1 MRKQNT
7 PVLIDALR
15 SAGDSSPETLKRLG
29 EELSLPLAHVAGVA
43 GFYSEF
49 NGMSDGEADFR
60 FAQGGVEGPM
70 LAPADYGAVFSLA
83 AAGEKILPRLR
94 DLSVLGRGGAA
105 FPVADKWET
114 VARSGAKQ
122 KYVVCNANEGEGE
135 TYKDMKLMLRAPHA
149 IIEGIILCAAATGAD
164 RAIICVRSEYPECC
178 ESLEKELQNVKPDGL
193 EIEVV
198 RCAGAYV
205 CGEETALLRFLEG
218 RRGEPALKPPY
229 PGERGLHGCPTVIN
243 NAESFAAAAAALLT
257 GEVTK
262 LFTVSGCV
270 ERPGLYELPY
280 GVTPREL
287 AEMAGANANIKG
299 FRLGGGATG
308 RVFGAENLDIS
319 LTPDGGL
326 GTASVMFFDNTVS
339 VRELCAES
347 AAFLARQSCGKCVPC
362 RLGSRELARLLKNGG
377 SASEITGLCRYLK
390 TASRCALGQSIPNC
404 VESALSAFPG
414 EFEAEGG
421 AR

>member
-15 SAGDSSPETLKRLG
+15 SAGDCAPETLKRLS
-29 EELSLPLAHVAGVA
+29 EELSLPLSHIAGVA

-49 NGMSDGEADFR
+49 HGMSDGEADLS
-60 FAQGGVEGPM
+60 FAQGGVAGPM
-70 LAPADYGAVFSLA
+70 FAPADYDGIFSLA
-83 AAGEKILPRLR
+83 AAPEKILSRLR
-94 DLSVLGRGGAA
+94 ALSVLGRGGAA

-114 VARSGAKQ
+114 VAKSGAKQ
-122 KYVVCNANEGEGE
+122 KYIVCNANEGEGE

-149 IIEGIILCAAATGAD
+149 ILEGVILCAAATGAD
-164 RAIICVRSEYPECC
+164 KAFICVRSEYPKCC
-178 ESLEKELQNVKPDGL
+178 ESLEKELRNVKTDGL

-218 RRGEPALKPPY
+218 QRGEPALKPPY
-229 PGERGLHGCPTVIN
+229 PGERGLHSCPTVVS

-270 ERPGLYELPY
+270 ERPGVYELPY
-280 GVTPREL
+280 GVTVRKLAEL
-287 AEMAGANANIKG
+287 AGAGANIKG

-308 RVFGAENLDIS
+308 RIFGTDALDTP
-319 LTPDGGL
+319 LTPELGL
-326 GTASVMFFDNTVS
+326 GTASVMFFDGAAS
-339 VRELCAES
+339 ARELCAES

-362 RLGSRELARLLKNGG
+362 RLGARELARLLKNGG
-377 SASEITGLCRYLK
+377 SASEIAGLCRYLK
-390 TASRCALGQSIPNC
+390 TTSRCALGQSIPNC
-404 VESALSAFPG
+404 VESALSAFP
-414 EFEAEGG
+414 EDFDAEGG

>member
-1 MRKQNT
+1 M
-7 PVLIDALR
+7 
-15 SAGDSSPETLKRLG
+15 
-29 EELSLPLAHVAGVA
+29 
-43 GFYSEF
+43 F
-49 NGMSDGEADFR
+49 
-60 FAQGGVEGPM
+60 
-70 LAPADYGAVFSLA
+70 APADYDSIFSLA
-83 AAGEKILPRLR
+83 AAPEKILPRLR
-94 DLSVLGRGGAA
+94 ALSVLGRGGAA

-114 VARSGAKQ
+114 VAGSGAKQ
-122 KYVVCNANEGEGE
+122 KYIVCNANEGEGE

-178 ESLEKELQNVKPDGL
+178 ESLGKELQNVKPEGPRI
-193 EIEVV
+193 EIV

-229 PGERGLHGCPTVIN
+229 PGERGLHGCPTVVG

-262 LFTVSGCV
+262 LFTVSGRV
-270 ERPGLYELPY
+270 ERPGVYELPY
-280 GVTPREL
+280 GVTPRKL
-287 AEMAGANANIKG
+287 AEMAGAGANIKG

-308 RVFGAENLDIS
+308 RVFGAEELDTP
-319 LTPDGGL
+319 LMPDGGL

-362 RLGSRELARLLKNGG
+362 RLGSRELARLLRNGG
-377 SASEITGLCRYLK
+377 GASEIARLCRYLK
-390 TASRCALGQSIPNC
+390 TTSRCALGQSIPNC
-404 VESALSAFPG
+404 VESALPAFPE
-414 EFEAEGG
+414 EFVAEGG
-421 AR
+421 A

>member
-1 MRKQNT
+1 MDKQNT
-7 PVLIDALR
+7 PVLIGALR
-15 SAGDSSPETLKRLG
+15 SAGDCAPETLKRLS
-29 EELSLPLAHVAGVA
+29 EELSLPLSHVAGVA
-43 GFYSEF
+43 SFYSEF
-49 NGMSDGEADFR
+49 TGMSDGEADLR

-70 LAPADYGAVFSLA
+70 FASADYNGIFSLA
-83 AAGEKILPRLR
+83 AAPEKILPRLR
-94 DLSVLGRGGAA
+94 VLSVLGRGGAA

-114 VARSGAKQ
+114 VAKSGAKQ
-122 KYVVCNANEGEGE
+122 KYIVCNANEGEGE
-135 TYKDMKLMLRAPHA
+135 TFKDMKLMLRAPHA
-149 IIEGIILCAAATGAD
+149 ILEGIILCAAATGAD

-178 ESLEKELQNVKPDGL
+178 GSLEKELQNVKPDGF

-229 PGERGLHGCPTVIN
+229 PGERGLHSCPTVVG

-270 ERPGLYELPY
+270 ERPGVYELPY
-280 GVTPREL
+280 GVTVRKF
-287 AEMAGANANIKG
+287 AEMAGAGASIKG

-308 RVFGAENLDIS
+308 RVFGAEKLDDP

-326 GTASVMFFDNTVS
+326 GTASVMFFDGTTS
-339 VRELCAES
+339 VRGLCAES

-362 RLGSRELARLLKNGG
+362 RLGARELARLLKNGG
-377 SASEITGLCRYLK
+377 GASEIAGLCRYLK
-390 TASRCALGQSIPNC
+390 TTSRCALGQSIPNC
-404 VESALSAFPG
+404 VESAMSAFPE
-414 EFEAEGG
+414 EFAAEGG
-421 AR
+421 A